1 MDALADLA
9 SYPNDVS
16 FSDCLGW
23 EGFPSILWSVLQ
35 ALDYPTPPQYER
47 TIIRDRGVVRSRVRL
62 VVYRHPPCPSSPT
75 WTVEVHGHHMETTCE
90 LAALNGISSFV
101 AQNQELVEHQLLGLF
116 PPTQPDDPHWMRRYL
131 SSPLR
136 MAENPVAAAA
146 LMMRWMRAYH
156 RLQALLRRS
165 QSEMLNIAMDMS
177 ARARDIGV
185 ERTSLSIEVTTRVA
199 MIADLERQLN
209 DLHIAH
215 NNTQNE
221 LAQTRDELEEVHGT
235 LEHANA
241 MLAAHDAQHL
251 LDQQGGDVDGEGE
264 APDSDMDT
272 EDDMP
277 PLPAPPS
284 PMGSEATANNLDDF

>member
-1 MDALADLA
+1 M
-9 SYPNDVS
+9 
-16 FSDCLGW
+16 
-23 EGFPSILWSVLQ
+23 
-35 ALDYPTPPQYER
+35 
-47 TIIRDRGVVRSRVRL
+47 
-62 VVYRHPPCPSSPT
+62 
-75 WTVEVHGHHMETTCE
+75 
-90 LAALNGISSFV
+90 
-101 AQNQELVEHQLLGLF
+101 
-116 PPTQPDDPHWMRRYL
+116 
-131 SSPLR
+131 
-136 MAENPVAAAA
+136 
-146 LMMRWMRAYH
+146 
-156 RLQALLRRS
+156 
-165 QSEMLNIAMDMS
+165 
-177 ARARDIGV
+177 
-185 ERTSLSIEVTTRVA
+185 SIEVTTRDA

-251 LDQQGGDVDGEGE
+251 LEQEGGNGEGE

-284 PMGSEATANNLDDF
+284 PMGSEAT

>member
-1 MDALADLA
+1 MDAHADLA

-23 EGFPSILWSVLQ
+23 KGFPSILWSVLQ
-35 ALDYPTPPQYER
+35 ALDYPTR
-47 TIIRDRGVVRSRVRL
+47 HNMRGPSSETVV
-62 VVYRHPPCPSSPT
+62 SPT
-75 WTVEVHGHHMETTCE
+75 WSVEVHGHHHMETTCE
-90 LAALNGISSFV
+90 LAALNGISSFC
-101 AQNQELVEHQLLGLF
+101 AQNQDLVEHELLGLF

-146 LMMRWMRAYH
+146 LMMRWIRAYH
-156 RLQALLRRS
+156 RLQALLGRS
-165 QSEMLNIAMDMS
+165 QSEMLNLAMDMS

-185 ERTSLSIEVTTRVA
+185 TTRDA
-199 MIADLERQLN
+199 MIAHLERQLN

-215 NNTQNE
+215 NNVQNE

-251 LDQQGGDVDGEGE
+251 LEQEGVQGEGE

>member
-1 MDALADLA
+1 MGAHADLA
-9 SYPNDVS
+9 SYPYDIS

-47 TIIRDRGVVRSRVRL
+47 TIILRL
-62 VVYRHPPCPSSPT
+62 VMHRHPTCPSSPT
-75 WTVEVHGHHMETTCE
+75 WSVEVHGHHMEINCE
-90 LAALNGISSFV
+90 LAALNGISSFC
-101 AQNQELVEHQLLGLF
+101 AQNQDLVEHQLLGLF
-116 PPTQPDDPHWMRRYL
+116 PPAQPDNAYWMRRYL

-136 MAENPVAAAA
+136 MSKNPVAAAA
-146 LMMRWMRAYH
+146 LLMRWIQAYH
-156 RLQALLRRS
+156 RLQALLGRS
-165 QSEMLNIAMDMS
+165 QSEVLNLATDMS
-177 ARARDIGV
+177 VRASDIGI
-185 ERTSLSIEVTTRVA
+185 ERTSLSIEVSTRDA
-199 MIADLERQLN
+199 MIADLERQLT

-215 NNTQNE
+215 NNVHND
-221 LAQTRDELEEVHGT
+221 LIQTRDELENVQGV

-251 LDQQGGDVDGEGE
+251 LEEGGEHGEGE

>member
-1 MDALADLA
+1 MDTHADLA

-47 TIIRDRGVVRSRVRL
+47 TLIRDRGVTRSRVRL
-62 VVYRHPPCPSSPT
+62 VLYRHPPCPNSPT

-136 MAENPVAAAA
+136 MAENPIAAAA

-156 RLQALLRRS
+156 RLQALLGRS
-165 QSEMLNIAMDMS
+165 QSEMLNLAMDMS

-185 ERTSLSIEVTTRVA
+185 ERTSLSIEVTTKDA

-215 NNTQNE
+215 NNVQNE
-221 LAQTRDELEEVHGT
+221 LAQTRDELEEPPM
-235 LEHANA
+235 
-241 MLAAHDAQHL
+241 ML
-251 LDQQGGDVDGEGE
+251 
-264 APDSDMDT
+264 ST
-272 EDDMP
+272 
-277 PLPAPPS
+277 
-284 PMGSEATANNLDDF
+284 F